1 MPCRGVVT
9 LSKRRREAGLLCG
22 TSSGLDDL
30 APRAHRRGTKRAV
43 RLGRGEMALD
53 VKGVVDGGVR
63 GEKFLRRTRTLEPLH
78 LALPPSRR
86 LMRILGPIV
95 PPSPALVAVL
105 DPKNSVWVSEMDLT
119 TLIRN
124 LVDNAIRYTPDGGR
138 VDLSVSTTCD
148 TIVLT
153 VKDTGPGI
161 PEAEYDRVF
170 DPFYR
175 SLGGDQAGSGLGLS
189 IVKAI
194 SDRIGAEVR
203 LAPSNPDT
211 QSGLCVAVLIPMRR
225 ALPGIG
231 GAGSDSVHRQQAA
244 ETRS

>member
-1 MPCRGVVT
+1 
-9 LSKRRREAGLLCG
+9 
-22 TSSGLDDL
+22 
-30 APRAHRRGTKRAV
+30 
-43 RLGRGEMALD
+43 
-53 VKGVVDGGVR
+53 
-63 GEKFLRRTRTLEPLH
+63 
-78 LALPPSRR
+78 
-86 LMRILGPIV
+86 MRIFGPIV

-138 VDLSVSTTCD
+138 VDLSVSTTRD

-203 LAPSNPDT
+203 LARSNADK
-211 QSGLCVAVLIPMRR
+211 QSGLCVSVLIPMRR
-225 ALPGIG
+225 ALPGMG
-231 GAGSDSVHRQQAA
+231 GAKSDSVNRQQTA